1 MNRETMTRERLDHLL
16 KIEKIMESEACLSCG
31 GAHSGDDGGLSVYE
45 VSEIV
50 RKGRYD
56 RAVICAEFS
65 LERGDAAEEVADN
78 AVRALAKMEIEYKNG
93 NISEVE
99 YARCVEA
106 ADEVINTVG
115 PGFRELMKE
124 YLK

>member
-1 MNRETMTRERLDHLL
+1 MTRDRLNQLL

-31 GAHSGDDGGLSVYE
+31 GTNNSDNEGLEAYE

-50 RKGRYD
+50 KKGRYD

-65 LERGDAAEEVADN
+65 LERGDEPAAIAQKATE
-78 AVRALAKMEIEYKNG
+78 ALEQMEKAYKNG
-93 NISEVE
+93 NITEVK

-106 ADEVINTVG
+106 ADKIISVAG
-115 PGFRELMKE
+115 PEFKSMMKE
-124 YLK
+124 YLI